1 MAGLVGTKLP
11 CQVQASHENVI
22 ADIAAIV
29 LHRQEIDRTGN
40 AENSWKIPSMIF
52 HVIGIRTGISIQP
65 DAFGLE

>member
-11 CQVQASHENVI
+11 CQVQASHGNVI
-22 ADIAAIV
+22 ADTAIV

-40 AENSWKIPSMIF
+40 AENPWKIPSMIF